1 MYDMKLSNGA
11 KIYLQSK
18 LKIKTNVRRFLVF
31 WYAQSWNTKGSVY
44 DRTFFRSQLQ
54 VLSAHFDRL
63 RIRLFQPSHLYSV
76 CIRPP
81 LLLVYERGSDELL
94 THSVPGLQLPMP
106 VTRSGYDTRMP
117 QQLSHHHHY
126 IRTNLFRFKQTFFI
140 FAVMIPIMMSIADNG

>member
-44 DRTFFRSQLQ
+44 D
-54 VLSAHFDRL
+54 
-63 RIRLFQPSHLYSV
+63 LYSV

-140 FAVMIPIMMSIADNG
+140 FAVIIPIMMSIADNG